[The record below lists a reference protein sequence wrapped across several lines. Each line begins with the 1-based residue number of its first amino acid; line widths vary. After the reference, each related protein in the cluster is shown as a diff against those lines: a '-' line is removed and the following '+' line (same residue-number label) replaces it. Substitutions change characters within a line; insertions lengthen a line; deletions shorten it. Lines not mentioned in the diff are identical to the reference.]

1 MEPALSDSVSRLGK
15 EGDTLRSLLDDAGY
29 WHNRAE
35 ESWAIGEICS
45 DPEAQRIMFE
55 IADKYERLAERAEE
69 REART
74 KN

>member
-1 MEPALSDSVSRLGK
+1 M
-15 EGDTLRSLLDDAGY
+15 RSLLDDAPY

-35 ESWAIGEICS
+35 ETWAIGEICG

-55 IADKYERLAERAEE
+55 IADNYERLAKRAAA

-74 KN
+74 KQ